1 MVEDRT
7 HKSLLRFLRNILD
20 VPVGYSKEDLTMFRS
35 IASRQY
41 PALLALV
48 EDYLRLAEKSE
59 TDVAIVG
66 LRPIQKK
73 GHRSSSDQMHLFD
86 LLREKRLFGSNAD
99 LADFAAKVLPG
110 IKGNR
115 FDKMS
120 RGDIA
125 ARIIEFLETKDSST
139 RRDLEASM
147 REAMKSTS
155 SGRPV
160 DRKSFVSKWEKIIK
174 GIQL

>member
-1 MVEDRT
+1 M
-7 HKSLLRFLRNILD
+7 LD
-20 VPVGYSKEDLTMFRS
+20 VPLGYSKDDLTMFRS
-35 IASRQY
+35 IISRQH
-41 PALLALV
+41 PTLLPLA
-48 EDYLRLAEKSE
+48 EDYLRLAEQSE
-59 TDVAIVG
+59 TDVS
-66 LRPIQKK
+66 PEFE
-73 GHRSSSDQMHLFD
+73 RSRSKRSYSASTEQMHLFD

-99 LADFAAKVLPG
+99 LANFAAKILPG

-125 ARIIEFLETKDSST
+125 ARIIEYLETKDPRT

-147 REAMKSTS
+147 REAMDSTS
-155 SGRPV
+155 SGRAV